1 MYSGSDLGKVPV
13 TGHYSNKKSVLL
25 QNIAFLMFAA
35 VLLPRK
41 VLMKDIK
48 YTILSLSTFVSP
60 FYFGSGYNYS
70 GSGSITLRVL
80 IKSFGGCATLF
91 SA

>member
-13 TGHYSNKKSVLL
+13 TGHYSNKKSVFL
-25 QNIAFLMFAA
+25 QNLAFLMFAA

-48 YTILSLSTFVSP
+48 YTILSLSTFVLP
-60 FYFGSGYNYS
+60 FYFGSGS
-70 GSGSITLRVL
+70 GIIIPEPLRQKVADPQHC
-80 IKSFGGCATLF
+80 IS
-91 SA
+91 